1 MMMFYRQVFRKE
13 STVRIALLFALGFLL
28 LGHSLFAASPGPA
41 LEKAKKD
48 AEAKGYVFFSNRD
61 EIIAKAK
68 KEVKLRVLANLE
80 PPNIK
85 ATTPAFIKRYPFID
99 LYVEEA
105 QGTEQMQR
113 RFLAIQ
119 SGMAKE
125 WDIIPVSSDLYSQHL
140 PYLWKVDVFAMA
152 SHQVLAIPPQMIDP
166 KSRNVMALF
175 TRFQVTAYNKQM
187 LPSAQVP
194 KTWEDFLKPEFKGRK
209 FAADVRPQEIAGL
222 VPAWGLEKTVEF
234 ARRLA
239 AQQPIWIRGASRTLT
254 AMMAGEIPLLIG
266 PNFHTVKR
274 AQSKDRAGRLEY
286 ILLEPVPLRLVP
298 NVAVQLGAQHPHA
311 GLLWLEWMASPE
323 AQQLADEHEPLAS
336 SVYVRGGVVE
346 KELKGKKLSV
356 STWDD
361 QSKIEEWQ
369 GKIVDAYGFPKAE
382 MK

>member
-1 MMMFYRQVFRKE
+1 MFYESVFRKAC
-13 STVRIALLFALGFLL
+13 TVKIVLLFALGFFLF
-28 LGHSLFAASPGPA
+28 GHSLFAASPAPT
-41 LEKAKKD
+41 LEKATKD
-48 AEAKGYVFFSNRD
+48 AAAKGYVFLTNRE
-61 EIIAKAK
+61 EIIAKAR
-68 KEVKLRVLANLE
+68 KERKLRVMANLE

-85 ATTPAFIKRYPFID
+85 ATTSAFMKRYPFID
-99 LYVEEA
+99 LSVEEA

-125 WDIIPVSSDLYSQHL
+125 WDIIPVSTDLYSQHL

-152 SHQVLAIPPQMIDP
+152 SRKVLAIPPPMIDP
-166 KSRNVMALF
+166 KNRNVMALF

-187 LPSAQVP
+187 LPSTQAP

-222 VPAWGLEKTVEF
+222 VPAWGLERTVEF

-254 AMMAGEIPLLIG
+254 AIMAGEMPMLIG

-274 AQSKDRAGRLEY
+274 AQSKDHAGRLEY
-286 ILLEPVPLRLVP
+286 VVLEPVPLRLVP
-298 NVAVQLGAQHPHA
+298 HVAVQLGAQHPHA
-311 GLLWLEWMASPE
+311 ALLWLEWMASPE

-336 SVYVRGGVVE
+336 SVYVLGGAVE

-356 STWDD
+356 ASWDD
-361 QSKIEEWQ
+361 QSKIEDWQ
-369 GKIVDAYGFPKAE
+369 GKIVEAYGFPKTDI
-382 MK
+382 K